1 MIKLLN
7 PFVIGHYESPEYFC
21 DREEETALLRKHVVN
36 GRHVTLI
43 SPRRLGKTGLIKH
56 FFGQK
61 DIQSDFYTFFV
72 DIYATTS
79 LAELVQLLGKEIF
92 EKLKPLKTQWSER
105 FMQVVKSLRAG
116 VKVDAMS
123 GEMTFDIGLGEIHS
137 PETSID
143 EIFRYLEEAD
153 RHCIIAIDE
162 FQQITG
168 YDEKNVEALLRTK
181 IQHCRNVTFIYTGS
195 KSHMMTQMFNSSA
208 KPFYMSAIGMSLHQI
223 PRETYCDFAC
233 QLFENYGKQLDREV
247 AEDVYDRYD
256 GYTWYMQ
263 MMLNE
268 LFSLTP
274 QGGVCHERL
283 ISEALH
289 NIILS
294 QNDFYMETMARL
306 ATKQKVL
313 LKAMAREYHERRECI
328 KGITS
333 AAFLK
338 KYHLPSSSSVQSALK
353 GLTEKDIVTVQDGS
367 YRLSDFFFMEWC
379 AEN

>member
-21 DREEETALLRKHVVN
+21 DREEETALLRKHVMN

-43 SPRRLGKTGLIKH
+43 SPRRMGKTGLIRH
-56 FFGQK
+56 FFGQE
-61 DIQSDFYTFFV
+61 DIQHDYYTFFV

-79 LAELVQLLGKEIF
+79 LAELVQLLGREIF
-92 EKLKPLKTQWSER
+92 ERLKPLKTQWTER
-105 FMQVVKSLRAG
+105 FMQVVKSLRTG
-116 VKVDAMS
+116 VKIDAAS
-123 GEMTFDIGLGEIHS
+123 GEVTFDIGLGEILS
-137 PETSID
+137 PQTSLD
-143 EIFRYLEEAD
+143 EIFGYLEEAD

-162 FQQITG
+162 FQQIMG

-195 KSHMMTQMFNSSA
+195 KSHMMSQMFNSSA

-233 QLFENYGKQLDREV
+233 KLFEGYGKRLEREV
-247 AEDVYDRYD
+247 AEVVYERYN

-274 QGGVCHERL
+274 QGGVCDGSL
-283 ISEALH
+283 ISEALR
-289 NIILS
+289 NVILS
-294 QNDFYMETMARL
+294 QTDFYMETMARL
-306 ATKQKVL
+306 ATKQKIL
-313 LKAMAREYHERRECI
+313 LRAMAREYHERHECI
-328 KGITS
+328 RGITS
-333 AAFLK
+333 AAFIK

-353 GLTEKDIVTVQDGS
+353 GLIEKDIVTMQDGC
-367 YRLSDFFFMEWC
+367 YRLCDFFFMEWC
-379 AEN
+379 AMN